1 MQIIN
6 TRSIKNLNVI
16 SSQLA
21 RPSDGITLLVIIGKP
36 TESIKITT
44 KSNDKIID
52 SFLLIIECILIFS
65 FIIERFVSYI
75 SRCVKRYNDK
85 HPFYNGMFINN

>member
-6 TRSIKNLNVI
+6 ARSIQNLNVI

-85 HPFYNGMFINN
+85 L